1 MILVLNADYSRS
13 GEKDGI
19 LIVFVLV
26 PRRVLSTVPME

>member
-1 MILVLNADYSRS
+1 MILVLNADYSHS

-26 PRRVLSTVPME
+26 PRWVLSTVPME